1 MTSQLLVNEMV
12 ASITRERMDKIAW
25 SSRNDWMAQAGH
37 EVGRNSRAR
46 SLVSAVFQRAGR
58 PQERGIAPA
67 GGAQPLIDTRAIN
80 LRAAGD

>member
-1 MTSQLLVNEMV
+1 MMSQLLVDEMV
-12 ASITRERMDKIAW
+12 ASVTRERMDKLAR

-37 EVGRNSRAR
+37 EVGRATRAR
-46 SLVSAVFQRAGR
+46 KLLSAVFQRAGR
-58 PQERGIAPA
+58 PQDRGIAPA